1 MICCGKSDIG
11 RKRSENQDNFLS
23 KLYTSDILL
32 AVVCDGMGG
41 VHGGQEAS
49 RIAVNK
55 YVEAMD
61 AFVASATEED
71 GALRAAPSV
80 IFEAMTEAVRAANDG
95 VLARTRE
102 DTSLRGMGTT
112 LVSAL
117 VVNGTVYSVN
127 VGDSRLYVVSAGQM
141 EQITKD
147 HSLVQYLV
155 DIGRIT
161 PEEALSSTNRN
172 IITRAVGIDP
182 TVEPDTFLMPLEE
195 DPRGAVL
202 LLCSDGLTTMVPDG
216 KIGEVLSETSG
227 EGGKDEAW
235 LASRAEELIRL
246 ANENGGHDNI
256 TVALVAV

>member
-1 MICCGKSDIG
+1 MISCGKSDIG
-11 RKRSENQDNFLS
+11 RKRAENQDNFLT
-23 KLYTSDILL
+23 KTYTPEILL

-49 RIAVNK
+49 RIAVHK

-61 AFVASATEED
+61 AFVTSAKGED
-71 GALRAAPSV
+71 GRLAAAPAT
-80 IFEAMTEAVRAANDG
+80 IFEAMTDAVLAANEG
-95 VLARTRE
+95 VLTRTRE

-117 VVNGTVYSVN
+117 VANGTVYSVN
-127 VGDSRLYVVSAGQM
+127 VGDSRLYAVSCGNM

-172 IITRAVGIDP
+172 IITKAVGIDP
-182 TVEPDTFLMPLEE
+182 TLEPDTFLTPLDENSE
-195 DPRGAVL
+195 GTVL
-202 LLCSDGLTTMVPDG
+202 LLCSDGLTTMVSDE
-216 KIGEVLSETSG
+216 KIGEVLSEASA
-227 EGGKDEAW
+227 ESGKDETW
-235 LASRAEELIRL
+235 LASRTEKLIRL

-256 TVALVAV
+256 TVALIAI

>member
-11 RKRSENQDNFLS
+11 RKRSENQDQFLS

-61 AFVASATEED
+61 AFVASAKEED
-71 GALRAAPSV
+71 GSLHLAPSV
-80 IFEAMTEAVRAANDG
+80 IFEAMTDAVRMANDG

-112 LVSAL
+112 LVSAF

-127 VGDSRLYVVSAGQM
+127 VGDSRLYSLTSGKM

-161 PEEALSSTNRN
+161 PEEAMASTNRN
-172 IITRAVGIDP
+172 VITKAVGIDP
-182 TVEPDTFLMPLEE
+182 SVEPDTFLTPLEE
-195 DPRGAVL
+195 DCDGTVL
-202 LLCSDGLTTMVPDG
+202 LLCSDGLTNMLPDSE
-216 KIGEVLSETSG
+216 IGEILSASPADG
-227 EGGKDEAW
+227 ERDEAW
-235 LASRAEELIRL
+235 LTSRAEELIRL
-246 ANENGGHDNI
+246 ANENGGSDNI